1 MSYDIG
7 HRHSSYPLLLW
18 LQFRLEAIAS
28 IQRLAWELPYAVGA
42 ALKRPK
48 KKKKKRERE
57 RERERKQERNGKE
70 KKMSNE
76 HNQGKKKFRK

>member
-48 KKKKKRERE
+48 KKKKK
-57 RERERKQERNGKE
+57 KKLKCKALKE
-70 KKMSNE
+70 FDQN
-76 HNQGKKKFRK
+76 F